1 VTPTTS
7 LAWNSHPLKTP
18 RHERVRNIDNAPA
31 QSLVAT
37 NQVRSTHDLY
47 ERWAPSYPPMPHN
60 PLMQAEQKAMLA
72 QWPDVTGRYA
82 LDLACGTGRY
92 SRLLAEGKA
101 AEVIA
106 LDFSG
111 AMLCQVSVGRRV
123 RASMM
128 QLPFVDGAFDVV
140 ISGLAVGHA
149 PAIGPWMREI
159 ARVLHSGGFLLYS
172 DFHPAAARAGLTRS
186 FTDQHDR
193 THTLT
198 HCDYDLASQLE
209 AASAAHLSPDVVQE
223 LRVGIEFQE
232 TFPDSDAFY
241 RRYHGLPLL
250 LIVRA
255 RRH

>member
-1 VTPTTS
+1 
-7 LAWNSHPLKTP
+7 
-18 RHERVRNIDNAPA
+18 VRNIGNAPDR
-31 QSLVAT
+31 SLVAT
-37 NQVRSTHDLY
+37 NQLRSTHDIY
-47 ERWAPSYPPMPHN
+47 ERWAQTYPPMPHN
-60 PLMQAEQKAMLA
+60 PLMQAEQRAMLA

-92 SRLLAEGKA
+92 SRLLAEGNA

-111 AMLCQVSVGRRV
+111 AMLRQVSVGRRV
-123 RASMM
+123 CASMM
-128 QLPFVDGAFDVV
+128 RLPFVDGAFDVV
-140 ISGLAVGHA
+140 ISGFAVGHA

-159 ARVLHSGGFLLYS
+159 ARVLHSGGILLYS

-186 FTDQHDR
+186 FTDEQDR
-193 THTLT
+193 SHTLP
-198 HCDYDLASQLE
+198 HCDHDLASQLE
-209 AASAAHLSPDVVQE
+209 AASAANLSPEVVQE

-232 TFPDSDAFY
+232 AFPESDAFC